1 MVLRYF
7 DGKRAA
13 VISSVVM
20 PNHVHALF
28 VQNADWPLEKLLRS
42 WKSLI
47 SRKINLLLEREGSLW
62 QRGLFRS
69 TSSP

>member
-20 PNHVHALF
+20 PNHVRALF

-42 WKSLI
+42 WKSFI

-62 QRGLFRS
+62 QRGTIS
-69 TSSP
+69 ID